1 MARKPVKRG
10 ATKGQPQ
17 PAPMEETNLSSVA
30 MEASTP
36 TEDNIREIRARIEDV
51 FLAVGTD
58 RLPGT
63 AIPAGT
69 KNNSKEAVEF
79 VTADL
84 LAKLASSRLKTATEA
99 AEKAGVFGDPTDYVL
114 GDTVMV
120 FSDPNFS
127 INVKMGRPS
136 AMIGREQ
143 VEAAAVKYLGKKS
156 EEFLEA
162 CRKERKAT
170 KQIIVSMK

>member
-10 ATKGQPQ
+10 ATTKGQP
-17 PAPMEETNLSSVA
+17 APVEETNLSSVA

-51 FLAVGTD
+51 FNGIGTEY
-58 RLPGT
+58 LPGT
-63 AIPAGT
+63 VIPTGS
-69 KNNSKEAVEF
+69 KNNAKEAGDF
-79 VTADL
+79 VLADL
-84 LAKLASSRLKTATEA
+84 LEKLATSRKKVAFEA
-99 AEKAGVFGDPTDYVL
+99 AEKAGVFGDPETYVQ

-127 INVKMGRPS
+127 INVKTGKPS
-136 AMIGREQ
+136 KMMKREL
-143 VEAAAVKYLGKKS
+143 VEAAASKYLGRKAQ
-156 EEFLEA
+156 EFLDE
-162 CRKERKAT
+162 CQGERAAT